1 MGTDTGWGVD
11 GVTVLVTS
19 QQGANM
25 VSELL
30 EQLMITMGYDGVVVT
45 ATILVYTCQL
55 SRVESSKQYH

>member
-45 ATILVYTCQL
+45 A
-55 SRVESSKQYH
+55 